1 MKPLLL
7 FLLLSTAAWGQDRN
21 QVFDGFCHPAGAFIS
36 HKENGSYVS
45 WIIVSPDY
53 GFMIARDSAEVKYK
67 GDISGIRH
75 FIKQLPKKD
84 RRKVQDVLKDTI
96 YLRPKDVNE

>member
-7 FLLLSTAAWGQDRN
+7 FLLLSTAAWGQDSKPEFN
-21 QVFDGFCHPAGAFIS
+21 GFCHPAGAFIS
-36 HKENGSYVS
+36 QKENGSYVR

-53 GFMIARDSAEVKYK
+53 GFMIARDSTEVKYK
-67 GDISGIRH
+67 GDISGIKC
-75 FIKQLPKKD
+75 FVKKLPKKD